1 MKKEFWSDMAG
12 LGIMFLVMLGAA
24 VLRAYIW
31 LYPCYCRLTECGFNI
46 NLSFYILCFP

>member
-12 LGIMFLVMLGAA
+12 LGLMFLVMLGAA

-31 LYPCYCRLTECGFNI
+31 L
-46 NLSFYILCFP
+46 